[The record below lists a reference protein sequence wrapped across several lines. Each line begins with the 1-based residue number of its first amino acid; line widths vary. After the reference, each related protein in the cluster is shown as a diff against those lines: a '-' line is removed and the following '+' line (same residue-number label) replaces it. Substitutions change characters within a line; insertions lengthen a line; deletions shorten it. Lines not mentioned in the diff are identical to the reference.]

1 MLVTLRRVPRMG
13 NHCIPVGSI
22 LVPPVCPDT
31 KHESGVT
38 KDEHINFEFTNWLHD
53 MAPWDL
59 IFTGTFEWESS
70 LQATRKAF
78 QKFMSKNCP
87 GVTYFFVSEKNP
99 SRPGYHIHALLCNAT
114 GLYRKGVWALWKK
127 KYGMNRLEPIRSR
140 LDVEKYTTKHCV
152 TYLTKG
158 VGDYDF
164 QINDPELWH
173 KNKK

>member
-1 MLVTLRRVPRMG
+1 MG

-31 KHESGVT
+31 KHNTLT

-59 IFTGTFEWESS
+59 FFTGTFEWESS

-78 QKFMSKNCP
+78 QKFMSKNLP
-87 GVTYFFVSEKNP
+87 NVSYFFVSEKNP
-99 SRPGYHIHALLCNAT
+99 SRPGYHIHALMADAT